1 MFGFAKATDDMD
13 EADVIT
19 AHNLVAGVLC
29 KANSR
34 AHLTKYVPNAVIKVI
49 NLIDKKT
56 FKLLMS

>member
-1 MFGFAKATDDMD
+1 MD

-19 AHNLVAGVLC
+19 AHNLVAEVLC